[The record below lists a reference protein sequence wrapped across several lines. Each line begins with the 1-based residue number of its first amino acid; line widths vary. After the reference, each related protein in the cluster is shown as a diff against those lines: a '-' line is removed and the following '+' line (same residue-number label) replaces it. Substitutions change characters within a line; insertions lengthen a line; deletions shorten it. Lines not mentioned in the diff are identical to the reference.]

1 MVGIA
6 PLHFAGATAASLN
19 PAVFPTGSACGDVWP
34 RYDWQ
39 KSDQVSHEGLAY
51 AIKDA
56 EETLAREVGYWPAPT
71 WIAGEQAMFPRDF
84 YHESIYQTH
93 DLRGFRKGIN
103 ARYGRI
109 ISGGQRAVTLLDTP
123 RVTYSDEDSDG
134 LSETATITVIGIT
147 ETTDACECKVYFE
160 GMDGVEEWEV
170 RPARSKT
177 LVAGTLTIVMDSWL
191 LIDPELLAVYPTDD
205 GFQAVDVSTTAN
217 FVANVD
223 VYYEYNDRS
232 EASAIFAW
240 ENGAPGCLCTDC
252 SGAGCPA
259 CSDTEQDGCIQV
271 RDPKAGIVVPVPA
284 TYSDGSWSVSAFDI
298 CRAPDKVE
306 LYYYAGDQSNEYLRG
321 TSCDPLSDQWAWCII
336 RLAIARLERPPCS
349 CNRLKN
355 MFDYLREDLSVSLP
369 GRSYFSGDDV
379 RVNPFGTHRGELMA
393 WKHVK
398 HHVGRRLAVAV
409 L

>member
-56 EETLAREVGYWPAPT
+56 EETLAREVGYFAAPT
-71 WIAGEQAMFPRDF
+71 WIAGEQAMYPRDYYRENI
-84 YHESIYQTH
+84 YHVH
-93 DLRGFRKGIN
+93 DIQAFSKGIN

-109 ISGGQRAVTLLDTP
+109 ISGGQRGVTLLDTP
-123 RVTYSDEDSDG
+123 RITYSDEDTDG
-134 LSETATITVIGIT
+134 LYETATITVLGVT
-147 ETTDACECKVYFE
+147 ATTDACECKVYFQ
-160 GMDGVEEWEV
+160 GMGGVEDWEV

-191 LIDPELLAVYPTDD
+191 LIDPDLLAVYPTDD
-205 GFQAVDVSTTAN
+205 GFQAIDVSTTVN

-223 VYYEYNDRS
+223 VYYEYNDIS

-240 ENGAPGCLCTDC
+240 QQGTPGCTC
-252 SGAGCPA
+252 SSCAGVGCA
-259 CSDTEQDGCIQV
+259 VCSDTEQDGCIQV
-271 RDPKAGIVVPVPA
+271 RDPKAGIVSPVPA
-284 TYSDGSWSVSAFDI
+284 AYSDGSWSVSAFDI
-298 CRAPDKVE
+298 CRAPDKVT

-321 TSCDPLSDQWAWCII
+321 TSCEPLSDLWAWCII
-336 RLAIARLERPPCS
+336 WIAIARLERPPCS

-355 MFDYLREDLSVSLP
+355 MFDYLREDLSRSLP
-369 GRSYFSGDDV
+369 GSSYFSSDDV
-379 RVNPFGTHRGELMA
+379 RTNPFGTHRGEYQA
-393 WKHVK
+393 WKRVK
-398 HHVGRRLAVAV
+398 HHVGRRLSVAV
-409 L
+409 I